1 MKFTTPLCYS
11 PEVKHTLFE
20 TLIRNPFHSRNVVG
34 AMQKTEGI
42 QYAVDLM
49 IRALTLTCSI
59 TVQVG

>member
-34 AMQKTEGI
+34 ARNTMVNSIE
-42 QYAVDLM
+42 
-49 IRALTLTCSI
+49 LTLP
-59 TVQVG
+59 